1 MHSML
6 DIMFDKIAQYLSKSS
21 VNSDDHY
28 PHYIGYLVILYDLVD
43 FIPVV
48 FISILLFHTIFY
60 SFFFIVFLSI
70 LRQYTGGIHA
80 PNAVLCS
87 IFYSL
92 LFIAFYQLTQVSLS
106 IQMRVIITLLCD
118 LFTIIGTCITA
129 SKSAYLSKSSF
140 IYNRNMSI
148 IVLINGQI
156 WQETDL
162 QRTYR
167 KIEKTRFIINMFL
180 LDHSDKCSANSTF
193 SFPGND
199 FKKVDL

>member
-48 FISILLFHTIFY
+48 FIGILLFHTIFY

-80 PNAVLCS
+80 PNAILCS

-106 IQMRVIITLLCD
+106 IQMRVVITLLCD

-129 SKSAYLSKSSF
+129 SKSASLSKSSF

-148 IVLINGQI
+148 IVLIIYSFAEIICFFKHDLLSICFFWIIVINAVLI
-156 WQETDL
+156 ALLASQEMISK
-162 QRTYR
+162 R
-167 KIEKTRFIINMFL
+167 
-180 LDHSDKCSANSTF
+180 
-193 SFPGND
+193 
-199 FKKVDL
+199 

>member
-1 MHSML
+1 ML

-48 FISILLFHTIFY
+48 FIGILLFHTIFY

-80 PNAVLCS
+80 PNAILCS

-106 IQMRVIITLLCD
+106 IQMRVVITLLCD

-129 SKSAYLSKSSF
+129 SKSASLSKSSF

-148 IVLINGQI
+148 IVLII
-156 WQETDL
+156 YSFAE
-162 QRTYR
+162 
-167 KIEKTRFIINMFL
+167 IICF
-180 LDHSDKCSANSTF
+180 
-193 SFPGND
+193 
-199 FKKVDL
+199 